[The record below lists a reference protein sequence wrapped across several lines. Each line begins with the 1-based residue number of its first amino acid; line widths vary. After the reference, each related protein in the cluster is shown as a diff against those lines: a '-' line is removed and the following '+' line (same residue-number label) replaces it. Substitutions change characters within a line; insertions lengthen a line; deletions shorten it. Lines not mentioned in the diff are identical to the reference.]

1 MSMVTALTILIA
13 IAVSKAVA
21 VIASRTVMAIVSIV
35 VLTPVTKPIVIFTL
49 LLPMMVVVVVWR
61 SSESLLPESYQ
72 ARRYLFCLYL

>member
-1 MSMVTALTILIA
+1 MVTALTILIA
-13 IAVSKAVA
+13 IAVFKAVA

-49 LLPMMVVVVVWR
+49 LLPIMVVVLVWR
-61 SSESLLPESYQ
+61 SSEFLLPELYQ